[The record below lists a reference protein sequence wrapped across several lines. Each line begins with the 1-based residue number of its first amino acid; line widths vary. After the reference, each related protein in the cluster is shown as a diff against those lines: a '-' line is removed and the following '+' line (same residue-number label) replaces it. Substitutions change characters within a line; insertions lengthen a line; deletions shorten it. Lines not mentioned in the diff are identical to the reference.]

1 MGLIL
6 QVRKGRG
13 PGEGGA
19 AWAGNPRMAGGT
31 LVTGFRETRPA
42 LPVPLAGWASRLL

>member
-13 PGEGGA
+13 SGEGGG
-19 AWAGNPRMAGGT
+19 AWAGIPQMAEGT
-31 LVTGFRETRPA
+31 LVIGLRETRPA
-42 LPVPLAGWASRLL
+42 LPVPSAGRTPRLL